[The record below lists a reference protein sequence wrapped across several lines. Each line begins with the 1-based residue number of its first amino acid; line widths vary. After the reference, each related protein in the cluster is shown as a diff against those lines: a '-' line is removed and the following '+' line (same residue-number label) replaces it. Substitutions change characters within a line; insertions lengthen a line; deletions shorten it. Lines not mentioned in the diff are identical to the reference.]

1 MKYKEFNLHKEMRT
15 RYNLI
20 MLMLIIS
27 TTITAQQLYLETG
40 KTVSSFDY
48 KNSQGN
54 KLNNL
59 QTTTHNFMALGYRN
73 QILTKNLFASLGANY
88 ADYGAIGSDDV
99 VGNFME
105 WNLTYL
111 EFNFGLDYEL
121 FTLHKIKF
129 YTKGTAALGLLLRG
143 TQTLN
148 NRVINLKN
156 NDEFDKTL
164 TNLKVG
170 AGLSHPISDKLSV
183 YVQYMYGKSLDQKN
197 DTEQSI
203 GEESLKIESHNISF
217 GLLINLFKPKTSHSI
232 SQ

>member
-1 MKYKEFNLHKEMRT
+1 MKYKGFNLHKGMRT

-59 QTTTHNFMALGYRN
+59 QATTHNFMALGYRK
-73 QILTKNLFASLGANY
+73 QIFTKTLFASLEASY
-88 ADYGAIGSDDV
+88 ADYGAIGSDDT

-111 EFNFGLDYEL
+111 EFNLGLDYEL
-121 FTLHKIKF
+121 FTLNKIKF

-143 TQTLN
+143 T
-148 NRVINLKN
+148 
-156 NDEFDKTL
+156 
-164 TNLKVG
+164 
-170 AGLSHPISDKLSV
+170 
-183 YVQYMYGKSLDQKN
+183 
-197 DTEQSI
+197 
-203 GEESLKIESHNISF
+203 
-217 GLLINLFKPKTSHSI
+217 
-232 SQ
+232 